1 MLLCDA
7 QKLRTRGRSKWKS
20 NTGTVLNIS
29 GLYNCFQRLTDQR
42 KARGKRYA
50 LETILL
56 GMFLAKLCGEDKPS
70 GIAEW
75 VALRGKWIAGLL
87 GLKRKSMPSHH
98 TYRRIL
104 ADGVDEEE
112 FEELSRKYFRHRGET
127 GYRVVVSMDGKI
139 LRGTIDTEVSKGLC
153 LLAVYLPGEGVTLA
167 QVAIE
172 SKQNEITAAPTLLGY
187 VDLRNKVVVGDAMH
201 TQRQISIQIGKAG
214 GNYIWTVKGNQ
225 PQLLQDL
232 QDWFDPKVDL
242 LPGMGS
248 PPKDFRS
255 ASMTSKG
262 HGRIE
267 VRSLTTSSQLNDF
280 LDWPFLQQVF
290 QLERRVTISKTG
302 KNRSEIVYGITSL
315 PAELASPYQLL
326 QMLRSYWKIENCLHY
341 PRDVS
346 LHEDQTRFKKKSAAH
361 IMAIINNLVL
371 ALIANSDFL
380 FIPSARRYFAAHPEA
395 ALNLLL

>member
-1 MLLCDA
+1 ME
-7 QKLRTRGRSKWKS
+7 S

-29 GLYNCFQRLTDQR
+29 GLYSRFQGLTDQR

-50 LETILL
+50 LETVLL

-75 VALRGKWIAGLL
+75 VALRGKWIASLL

-104 ADGVDEEE
+104 AGGVDEEE
-112 FEELSRKYFRHRGET
+112 FEELSRKYFRHRGEA

-139 LRGTIDTEVSKGLC
+139 LRGTIDTEVNKGLC

-255 ASMTSKG
+255 SSMTSKG

-267 VRSLTTSSQLNDF
+267 VRTLTTSSQLNDF

-290 QLERRVTISKTG
+290 QLERHVTISKTA
-302 KNRSEIVYGITSL
+302 RVRHEIVYGITSL

-326 QMLRSYWKIENCLHY
+326 QMLRSYWQIENCLHY

-380 FIPSARRYFAAHPEA
+380 FIPSARRYFAAHPNA

>member
-1 MLLCDA
+1 ME
-7 QKLRTRGRSKWKS
+7 S

-75 VALRGKWIAGLL
+75 VALRGKWIASLL

-346 LHEDQTRFKKKSAAH
+346 VHEDQTRFKKKSAAH